1 MDNILAI
8 IKRKPPVFLIVSLGY
23 LVLVGLLKW
32 RLEPPIGAL
41 LFLAGGAIGVY
52 LLDAAEVFFALNP
65 SPFRS
70 IIFLAGFVVVSLFI
84 ATSSGVLLAQG
95 LVLSLYLTMILW
107 QIGERQL
114 RGNLDSWYPPILAQ
128 WGLPLFIF
136 IFLIETFLFI
146 AWA

>member
-8 IKRKPPVFLIVSLGY
+8 IKRKPAVFLIVSLGY

-41 LFLAGGAIGVY
+41 LFLAGAIGVY

-84 ATSSGVLLAQG
+84 ATSSGARIAQG
-95 LVLSLYLTMILW
+95 LVLSLYLTLILW
-107 QIGERQL
+107 QIGERQVTGTL
-114 RGNLDSWYPPILAQ
+114 AQWYPPMLAE
-128 WGLPLFIF
+128 WGLPLFTF
-136 IFLIETFLFI
+136 IFFIETYLFI